1 MKKKERG
8 SITVEAALF
17 LPLFFFAFLSIYN
30 LIYFARAQLLIQ
42 YAADQA
48 VKEVA
53 QYTYILDKVGIL
65 EKMDSTV
72 TGAGAFQENLGNI
85 KENLDVIQQAA
96 SNASRGEMTI
106 TDGIAVGNTLGS
118 AAESIY
124 GYIDNPKSFID
135 GLLKNVKS
143 FAREELS
150 RYMMETVAKS
160 CVNKQLFIAYG
171 GGNPDE
177 YLAKMG
183 IIGTDGYRLKFKD
196 SKWCENGSRDV
207 RLIVDYEIA
216 SKLPFFELEP
226 RHYRVCAS
234 TRVWSGVE

>member
-1 MKKKERG
+1 M
-8 SITVEAALF
+8 
-17 LPLFFFAFLSIYN
+17 
-30 LIYFARAQLLIQ
+30 Q

-53 QYTYILDKVGIL
+53 QYTYILDRVGIL
-65 EKMDSTV
+65 EKMDHTSEGSGT
-72 TGAGAFQENLGNI
+72 FQENLENI

-96 SNASRGEMTI
+96 SNASRGEVTI
-106 TDGIAVGNTLGS
+106 TDGIEVGDSLGS
-118 AAESIY
+118 AGESIY
-124 GYIDNPKSFID
+124 GYIDNPKSFVE
-135 GLLKNVKS
+135 GLLKNVKN

-160 CVNKQLFIAYG
+160 CVDKQLSIASG
-171 GGNPDE
+171 GGDPDE
-177 YLAKMG
+177 YLEKMG
-183 IIGTDGYRLKFKD
+183 IVGTDGYRLKFKD

-207 RLIVDYEIA
+207 RLVVDYEIA

-234 TRVWSGVE
+234 TRAWSGVE